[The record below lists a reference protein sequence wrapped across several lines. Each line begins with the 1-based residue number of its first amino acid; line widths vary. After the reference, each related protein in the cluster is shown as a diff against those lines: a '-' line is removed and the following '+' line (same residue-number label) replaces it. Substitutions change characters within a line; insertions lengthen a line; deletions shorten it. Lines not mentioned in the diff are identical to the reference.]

1 MLKRGM
7 LNAQGKFLLARTGH
21 LDYLGITDAGFNIPE
36 GIEVVDLAVKPN
48 LPELLDVLDI
58 IKKEIAIEKIFL
70 ADKIVDYAPEL
81 LKEYEKR
88 FTKEKIEFIPDGQP
102 FREKMKQCKGVF
114 RHLHRKR
121 PRWMRCG
128 SRLQCP
134 RAQGAACRCR
144 PRCTA
149 AR

>member
-21 LDYLGITDAGFNIPE
+21 LDCLGITDAGFNIPE

-114 RHLHRKR
+114 RTGQYWLH
-121 PRWMRCG
+121 
-128 SRLQCP
+128 CP
-134 RAQGAACRCR
+134 NVIIQAG
-144 PRCTA
+144 CTYEEGYVD
-149 AR
+149 

>member
-1 MLKRGM
+1 MYVETWY
-7 LNAQGKFLLARTGH
+7 AERTGK
-21 LDYLGITDAGFNIPE
+21 IPFSKNRSFGFNIPE

-88 FTKEKIEFIPDGQP
+88 FTKEKIEFIPD
-102 FREKMKQCKGVF
+102 
-114 RHLHRKR
+114 
-121 PRWMRCG
+121 
-128 SRLQCP
+128 
-134 RAQGAACRCR
+134 
-144 PRCTA
+144 
-149 AR
+149 

>member
-21 LDYLGITDAGFNIPE
+21 LDYLGI
-36 GIEVVDLAVKPN
+36 
-48 LPELLDVLDI
+48 
-58 IKKEIAIEKIFL
+58 L
-70 ADKIVDYAPEL
+70 ADKIVAYAPEL

-114 RHLHRKR
+114 RTGQYWLH
-121 PRWMRCG
+121 
-128 SRLQCP
+128 CP
-134 RAQGAACRCR
+134 NVIIQAG
-144 PRCTA
+144 CTYEEGYVD
-149 AR
+149 

>member
-1 MLKRGM
+1 M
-7 LNAQGKFLLARTGH
+7 
-21 LDYLGITDAGFNIPE
+21 GITDAGFNIPE

-88 FTKEKIEFIPDGQP
+88 FTKEKIEFIPDGQQ

-114 RHLHRKR
+114 RTGQYWLH
-121 PRWMRCG
+121 
-128 SRLQCP
+128 CP
-134 RAQGAACRCR
+134 NVIIQAG
-144 PRCTA
+144 CTYEEGYVD
-149 AR
+149 

>member
-58 IKKEIAIEKIFL
+58 CLLYTSDA
-70 ADKIVDYAPEL
+70 ADD
-81 LKEYEKR
+81 
-88 FTKEKIEFIPDGQP
+88 
-102 FREKMKQCKGVF
+102 
-114 RHLHRKR
+114 
-121 PRWMRCG
+121 
-128 SRLQCP
+128 
-134 RAQGAACRCR
+134 
-144 PRCTA
+144 
-149 AR
+149 